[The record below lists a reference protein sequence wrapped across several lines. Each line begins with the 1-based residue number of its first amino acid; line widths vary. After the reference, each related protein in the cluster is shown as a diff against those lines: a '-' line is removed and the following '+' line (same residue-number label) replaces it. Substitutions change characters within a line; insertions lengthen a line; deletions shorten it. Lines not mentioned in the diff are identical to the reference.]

1 MLSLPGG
8 AGEAT
13 PQIAET
19 KTLLKD
25 EEKKRERILSLNLL
39 ERERIL
45 SKLVRK
51 GGVVPLPQTPN
62 WTRIILLYVMSC
74 FKFLGGLYSDINIMD
89 SNASEGSETKEN
101 IYIYILA

>member
-1 MLSLPGG
+1 MK
-8 AGEAT
+8 
-13 PQIAET
+13 
-19 KTLLKD
+19 KT
-25 EEKKRERILSLNLL
+25 KRERILSLNWL

-51 GGVVPLPQTPN
+51 GGVVPLPQTSN

-89 SNASEGSETKEN
+89 SNASEGSETNGRKN
-101 IYIYILA
+101 IYIYWSKLFTSSMCIQLICD